1 MIKIVF
7 TFSMIAFLASAMY
20 AQNGTAAAVD
30 YYPSPSA
37 KTIKTA
43 SKKAEIALNTNS
55 YDAGS
60 AVWMQVD
67 ANYLLGQ
74 KHTGLSVKVYFSE
87 NSHLDFGDKMLD
99 SFTAETL
106 DFEENGFLSLQF
118 QLPDDIATGRH
129 HLIVCVQ
136 TEEGSVQQHIS
147 STSIWILGE

>member
-30 YYPSPSA
+30 YYPSPSP
-37 KTIKTA
+37 KTIKTV
-43 SKKAEIALNTNS
+43 SKKPEIALNSNS

-60 AVWMQVD
+60 AVWMQID
-67 ANYLLGQ
+67 ADHLLRQ
-74 KHTGLSVKVYFSE
+74 KRTGLSVKVYFSE
-87 NSHLDFGDKMLD
+87 NSHLDFGDKMLEH
-99 SFTAETL
+99 FTAETL
-106 DFEENGFLSLQF
+106 DFDESGFLSLQF
-118 QLPDDIATGRH
+118 LLPDDIATGRH

>member
-20 AQNGTAAAVD
+20 AQNGTAAAED
-30 YYPSPSA
+30 YYPSSPS

-43 SKKAEIALNTNS
+43 SKKPEIALNSNS

-67 ANYLLGQ
+67 ADHLMDQ
-74 KHTGLSVKVYFSE
+74 KHAGLSVKVYFSE
-87 NSHLDFGDKMLD
+87 NSYLDFGDKMLD

-106 DFEENGFLSLQF
+106 DFDESGFLSLQF
-118 QLPDDIATGRH
+118 QLPDDIATGRR

-136 TEEGSVQQHIS
+136 TEEGSAQQYIS